1 MEGQDGALVQGEE
14 REGQGGGVEGGGAA
28 HDAAWGAGRERGGQ
42 VEGDLVVCRVGQ
54 DGLLNLKHSA
64 GVSLHQESTHGTQAM

>member
-28 HDAAWGAGRERGGQ
+28 HDAAWGAGRESCRN
-42 VEGDLVVCRVGQ
+42 VKDDLVVSGIGENR
-54 DGLLNLKHSA
+54 LLDVKHSSSV
-64 GVSLHQESTHGTQAM
+64 GLQEKGQAKDT